1 MLYKSEPEREQ
12 GQVEGGAG
20 EEDPPERRAERL
32 KKALRNEPELRAEYF
47 EKALPH
53 SDKTAEAIV
62 RNAKELVIRDTCEVL
77 GRRLAKEVANTL
89 TLRHLVEFFKARN
102 AKEASAKAEHS
113 AKDATRKAAVIDS
126 AHQVEKGSLAA
137 TLRRAR
143 LFDKSITLDEVKS
156 WRRENTNLERRPV
169 KFNSWVGHRAR
180 EEYQVDLFFFE
191 DLKPRVQEEQP
202 SSSSSTKKARLVKAR
217 EDFNAG
223 VLVVDTFSKRLAVV
237 PMPDKSWRTLQGA
250 LTRAFD
256 ELGGKPGMIYSDA
269 DAALTAREMQ
279 EWFKRQGIVH
289 SITMNHAPL
298 AERMIGY
305 IKGQIVRHLQDH
317 DPGSNAKWWQVVP
330 EVVRRYNEE
339 HVSRSTHMTP
349 DEAQKEGNRV
359 AVKTNLEGIRRADN
373 PQPRLDAGDLVRVMV
388 KKKFDKGYEPDWSE
402 RTYRIKARVQ
412 GNHAGLYA
420 DVVDPQIQYQLED
433 PQGTLPGYK
442 HKFMRSEL
450 LLVKKA

>member
-1 MLYKSEPEREQ
+1 MLYVSEPEQEQ
-12 GQVEGGAG
+12 GQLEGGAG
-20 EEDPPERRAERL
+20 DDPPEKRADRL
-32 KKALRNEPELRAEYF
+32 KKALHNEPELRAEYF
-47 EKALPH
+47 ERALPH

-62 RNAKELVIRDTCEVL
+62 RNARQLVIDDTSEVL
-77 GRRLAKEVANTL
+77 GRRLAKEVAGTL
-89 TLRHLVEFFKARN
+89 TLKHLVEFFKARS
-102 AKEASAKAEHS
+102 AKDAEAKAEHS
-113 AKDATRKAAVIDS
+113 ARDATRKAAVIDG

-137 TLRRAR
+137 THRRAR
-143 LFDKSITLDEVKS
+143 LFDKSITLDEVKA
-156 WRRENTNLERRPV
+156 WRRENTNMERRPA

-202 SSSSSTKKARLVKAR
+202 SSSTTKRPRLVKVR
-217 EDFNAG
+217 EEFNAG

-237 PMPDKSWRTLQGA
+237 PVPDKSGRTLQGA

-269 DAALTAREMQ
+269 ESALTSGEMQ
-279 EWFKRQGIVH
+279 EWIKRQGIVH
-289 SITMNHAPL
+289 SITMHHAPL

-305 IKGQIVRHLQDH
+305 IKGQIVRHLT
-317 DPGSNAKWWQVVP
+317 PNAKWWQVVP

-339 HVSRSTHMTP
+339 HISRSTKMTP
-349 DEAQKEGNRV
+349 KEAEKEKNRGE
-359 AVKTNLEGIRRADN
+359 VKENLESIRRTDN

-402 RTYRIKARVQ
+402 RTYRIRARVQ
-412 GNHAGLYA
+412 GNHAGLHA
-420 DVVDPQIQYQLED
+420 DVVDPQTQYQLED
-433 PQGTLPGYK
+433 PGGTLPGYK
-442 HKFMRSEL
+442 QKFMRNEL